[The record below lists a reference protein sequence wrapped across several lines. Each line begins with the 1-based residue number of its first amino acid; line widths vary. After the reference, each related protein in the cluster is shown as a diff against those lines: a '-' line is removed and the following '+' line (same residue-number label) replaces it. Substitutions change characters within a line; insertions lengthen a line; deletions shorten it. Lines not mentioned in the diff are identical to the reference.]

1 MILKKVNCSI
11 FFVHILF
18 DKILIFSFSIDSVNM
33 IDTFQM
39 ANDLS
44 DQEMDDDLDSELD
57 DVEVRRIPVGKI

>member
-1 MILKKVNCSI
+1 
-11 FFVHILF
+11 
-18 DKILIFSFSIDSVNM
+18 
-33 IDTFQM
+33 M